1 MIRVG
6 SHYSKWPPS
15 TTDGYVMVNKLY
27 CIIGHGNHH
36 LNDAHKSLNIFKMA
50 VMSVIVNGTS
60 TQLFNSL
67 SVKSFIFCDTEFD
80 FETFQETLQ
89 HFPSQS
95 LTLSE
100 AAFLCIS
107 HPCDSR
113 RQGHSRTSLH
123 PALLQSG

>member
-1 MIRVG
+1 MAA
-6 SHYSKWPPS
+6 
-15 TTDGYVMVNKLY
+15 TTDGYVVSKFVMY
-27 CIIGHGNHH
+27 H
-36 LNDAHKSLNIFKMA
+36 LINAPKSLENFKMA
-50 VMSVIVNGTS
+50 VIVIVIATA

-67 SVKSFIFCDTEFD
+67 SVKSFIFCETEFD

-113 RQGHSRTSLH
+113 RQGHSRTRLH